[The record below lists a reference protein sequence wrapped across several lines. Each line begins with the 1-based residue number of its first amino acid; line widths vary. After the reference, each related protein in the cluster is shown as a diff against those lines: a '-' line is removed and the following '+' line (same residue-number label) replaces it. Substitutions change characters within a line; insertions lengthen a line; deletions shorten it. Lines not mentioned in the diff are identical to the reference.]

1 MRSSGSRSGRSEV
14 AALLA
19 QGLEVVQ
26 CFALVLVQVTVVG
39 VGILIG
45 FDRFQGILVDGVG
58 ATHCA
63 WVKDWKASG
72 IGGETCPG
80 LHSR

>member
-1 MRSSGSRSGRSEV
+1 MRGSGSRSGRCEV

-45 FDRFQGILVDGVG
+45 LDGLQGVLVHGVG
-58 ATHCA
+58 AAHCA
-63 WVKDWKASG
+63 
-72 IGGETCPG
+72 
-80 LHSR
+80 